1 MATRLSRFARAALG
15 LVLAC
20 PLPSAVSAQE
30 VEPPRAAL
38 KVCAPPFNL
47 PMSEKDGSG
56 YENRMAELF
65 GKQLG
70 LPVQYTWFPQRM
82 GFIRA
87 TLRNNE
93 TDDGSYKC
101 DLVMGVVENFELA
114 ATTRP
119 YMRSSWAM
127 VYVKGRGLDFI
138 KSQAD
143 FKQLSDAQKQKLRI
157 GIWDQGPTTE
167 WVYRLGLIDQSTPYP
182 IMSGDARQGPGH
194 IIEEDLVK
202 DDVNLTFAWGPI
214 AGYIAKNMRDHELV
228 VIPLENERGE
238 ADGQPWEIRFDFQIA
253 AAVRHGEDA
262 WRDEVDALIAKN
274 QAAIDAILAEYGVPL
289 LPLKASQ
296 AREDDDD

>member
-1 MATRLSRFARAALG
+1 MTQPFCRTRRLALG
-15 LVLAC
+15 LVLTLGAVN
-20 PLPSAVSAQE
+20 SAPAEQVTQ
-30 VEPPRAAL
+30 PRTAL
-38 KVCAPPFNL
+38 RVCAPPFNL

-70 LPVQYTWFPQRM
+70 LPVEYTWFPQRM

-119 YMRSSWAM
+119 YMHSSWAL

-138 KSQAD
+138 KSQED
-143 FKQLSDAQKQKLRI
+143 LKQLSDADRQKLRI

-202 DDVNLTFAWGPI
+202 DEVNLTFAWGPI
-214 AGYIAKNMRDHELV
+214 AGYIARNMRDHELV
-228 VIPLENERGE
+228 VIPLENERGKS
-238 ADGQPWEIRFDFQIA
+238 DGQPWEIRFDFQIA

-262 WRDEVDALIAKN
+262 WRDEVDAFIAGN
-274 QAAIDAILAEYGVPL
+274 QPAIEAILAEYGVPL
-289 LPLKASQ
+289 LPLKAAP
-296 AREDDDD
+296 ARKDDDD

>member
-1 MATRLSRFARAALG
+1 MTQPFCRTRRFALG
-15 LVLAC
+15 LVLT
-20 PLPSAVSAQE
+20 LGAVSGAPAEQ
-30 VEPPRAAL
+30 VTQPRTAL

-70 LPVQYTWFPQRM
+70 LPVEYTWFPQRM

-138 KSQAD
+138 KNQED
-143 FKQLSDAQKQKLRI
+143 LKQLSDADRQKLRI

-202 DDVNLTFAWGPI
+202 EEVNLTFAWGPI
-214 AGYIAKNMRDHELV
+214 AGYIARNMRDHELV

-238 ADGQPWEIRFDFQIA
+238 TDGQPWEIKFDFQIA

-262 WRDEVDALIAKN
+262 WRDEVDALIARN
-274 QAAIDAILAEYGVPL
+274 QPAIESILAEYGVPL
-289 LPLKASQ
+289 LPLKATP
-296 AREDDDD
+296 ARKDDDD

>member
-1 MATRLSRFARAALG
+1 MATRLSRLARAATG
-15 LVLAC
+15 LLLAC
-20 PLPSAVSAQE
+20 SSPSALFAQGAE
-30 VEPPRAAL
+30 APRMAL
-38 KVCAPPFNL
+38 RVCAPPFNL

-65 GKQLG
+65 GKQLD

-93 TDDGSYKC
+93 TNDGSYKC

-138 KSQAD
+138 KSQANL
-143 FKQLSDAQKQKLRI
+143 KQLSSAQKRKLRI

-167 WVYRLGLIDQSTPYP
+167 WVYRLGLMEQSIPYP
-182 IMSGDARQGPGH
+182 IMSGDVRQGPGH

-202 DDVNLTFAWGPI
+202 DEVNLTFAWGPI
-214 AGYIAKNMRDHELV
+214 AGYIAKNMQDHELV
-228 VIPLENERGE
+228 VIPLENERGQ

-262 WRDEVDALIAKN
+262 WREQVDALIAKN
-274 QAAIDAILAEYGVPL
+274 QTTINEILAEYGVPL
-289 LPLKASQ
+289 LPLKEKA
-296 AREDDDD
+296 ARKDDDD